1 MRKFGN
7 LLQTLICLSRKIHS
21 SQGCSTMNEKVKFPL
36 CNCLTGIFL
45 VRSLCC
51 DIVVSWFYHDD
62 FYTGLYLARVKLI
75 SHWDINSSKLKKIF
89 TKLVIKNLKDFR
101 KIFALSNASVLSRK
115 TQIMPTEKITV
126 FLLHEQV
133 FFPKKFAN

>member
-1 MRKFGN
+1 MCKRAIFVQHKRMRKFGN
-7 LLQTLICLSRKIHS
+7 LLQTLICFSRKIHS

-51 DIVVSWFYHDD
+51 DIVVSWFYHDN

-75 SHWDINSSKLKKIF
+75 SHWDINSRKLKKLF
-89 TKLVIKNLKDFR
+89 TKLLIYCFKDIR
-101 KIFALSNASVLSRK
+101 KSFALSYASVLSRK
-115 TQIMPTEKITV
+115 TQIMPT
-126 FLLHEQV
+126 
-133 FFPKKFAN
+133 KKTT